1 LFGIASAAI
10 KNVTS
15 SRCGR
20 ALRAKEVG
28 MDQLQEKCLWEQ
40 VTPRQIPPL
49 PLRDEISVDVCVIGG
64 GITGLSAAL
73 HLLEAGTS
81 VAVLEASRIGTGGS
95 GRNVGLVNAGSWITP
110 DAAAQ
115 VLGPGVGERF
125 NSVMGQAPALV
136 FALIEKYAID
146 CQARHVGT
154 LHMAHNG
161 TGAQDIQARHDQW
174 RRRGADVELLT
185 GALCQEYCGT
195 DRIATALLDRR
206 AGTLNPMAYT
216 VGLGESVI
224 RLGGQI
230 FQHSPVEAVTRQD
243 ARWQVSTATGVVIAD
258 KVVVAT
264 GAYTEGEWAGIR
276 QNFFKGYY
284 YNVASEPLTSSVASE
299 VLRHGQGSWDTR
311 TVLSSIRR
319 DNEGRLILGSM
330 GKMNNKPDWFIRSW
344 ADRIQRHYF
353 PQLGKVRWQMHWTG
367 CIDFTP
373 DHMVKL
379 FEPAPGLVAANG
391 YNGRGNTTGTV
402 MGKAFADY
410 LIKDDPDAL
419 PIPFAPA
426 PALKS
431 AGLRALAYETGFNL
445 YHAGQ
450 CLRVIL

>member
-1 LFGIASAAI
+1 MTG
-10 KNVTS
+10 S
-15 SRCGR
+15 SGR
-20 ALRAKEVG
+20 ARRSNEVG
-28 MDQLQEKCLWEQ
+28 MDQLQEKCLWAH
-40 VTPRQIPPL
+40 VTPRQIPLL
-49 PLRDEISVDVCVIGG
+49 PLGNEISVDVCVIGG

-73 HLLEAGTS
+73 HLLEAGVS
-81 VAVLEASRIGTGGS
+81 VAVLEASRIGSGGS
-95 GRNVGLVNAGSWITP
+95 GRNVGLVNAGSWIAP

-136 FALIEKYAID
+136 FELIEKYAIE
-146 CQARHVGT
+146 CQARREGT
-154 LHMAHNG
+154 LHMAHNAN
-161 TGAQDIQARHDQW
+161 GANDIQARHDQW

-185 GALCQEYCGT
+185 GARCREYCGT
-195 DRIATALLDRR
+195 DKIPTALLDRR

-216 VGLGESVI
+216 LGLGESVI
-224 RLGGQI
+224 RLGGRI
-230 FQHSPVEAVTRQD
+230 FQQSPVQAVTRQG
-243 ARWQVSTATGVVIAD
+243 ARWQVKTETGVVIAD

-264 GAYTEGEWAGIR
+264 GAYTEGEWAGIK

-284 YNVASEPLTSSVASE
+284 YNVASEPLTSSAASE
-299 VLRHGQGSWDTR
+299 VLKHGQGSWDTR

-319 DNEGRLILGSM
+319 DDQGRLILGSM
-330 GKMNNKPDWFIRSW
+330 GKMSNKPDWFIRSW

-353 PQLGKVRWQMHWTG
+353 PRLGKVQWQMHWTG

-402 MGKAFADY
+402 MGKALADF

-426 PALKS
+426 PGLKS
-431 AGLRALAYETGFNL
+431 AKLRALAYETGFNL